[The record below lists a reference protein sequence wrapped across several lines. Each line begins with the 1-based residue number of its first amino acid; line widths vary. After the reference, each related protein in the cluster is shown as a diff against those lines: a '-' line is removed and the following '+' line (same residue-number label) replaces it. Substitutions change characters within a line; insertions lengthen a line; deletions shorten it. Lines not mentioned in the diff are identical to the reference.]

1 MYIFLEGLS
10 DPVIFS
16 VLNTEVL
23 CVMYAIYQSS
33 DDVGCKIK
41 KSGEMWAD
49 VQVIWLKKYLQHQ
62 CSLSD
67 EQASVD
73 EIREV
78 QPTS

>member
-1 MYIFLEGLS
+1 
-10 DPVIFS
+10 
-16 VLNTEVL
+16 
-23 CVMYAIYQSS
+23 MYAIYQSAYE
-33 DDVGCKIK
+33 VGCEIK